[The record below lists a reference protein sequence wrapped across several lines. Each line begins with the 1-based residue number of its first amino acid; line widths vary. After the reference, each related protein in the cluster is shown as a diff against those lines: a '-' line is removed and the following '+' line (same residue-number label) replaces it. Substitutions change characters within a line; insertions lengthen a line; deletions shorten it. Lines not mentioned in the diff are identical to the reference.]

1 MILVTEFMAEEGLS
15 LLEAAFPT
23 VYAPEMVDDPAGL
36 RRYLQDH
43 AHLQDHAPRA
53 LIVRNR
59 TQVTADLLSLAPG
72 LVCVGR
78 LGVGLDN
85 IDVDSCKAR
94 DIAVIPATGANARSV
109 AEYVIT
115 CALMLVRGAYDKR
128 DFMLAGEWPR
138 QQLSQG
144 REIGG
149 QTLGLAGFGSTAQ
162 QAAKIAQGLGMNSLA
177 YDPYLA
183 DDHAAWALAKRVERA
198 ELFSDSDIISLH
210 LPLTDETRYF
220 LDEAALRSMKP
231 GSIVIN
237 AGRGGLVDEA
247 ALGKVLKQGHLGG
260 AALDVFEEEPLSG
273 KAAHDF
279 AARFADCN
287 NLILTPHIAG
297 VTLDSNR
304 KVSQFI
310 ASEVITVLRAA
321 GQA

>member
-1 MILVTEFMAEEGLS
+1 MILVTEFMADEGLS
-15 LLEAAFPT
+15 LLKEAFAT

-43 AHLQDHAPRA
+43 APKA

-59 TQVTADLLSLAPG
+59 TQVTADLLSLVPG

-85 IDVDSCKAR
+85 IDVEACKAR
-94 DIAVIPATGANARSV
+94 NIAVLPATGANARSV

-115 CALMLVRGAYDKR
+115 CALMLVRGAYQNSDHMR
-128 DFMLAGEWPR
+128 AGDWPR
-138 QQLSQG
+138 EQLSQG
-144 REIGG
+144 REISG
-149 QTLGLAGFGSTAQ
+149 QTIGLAGFGSTAQ
-162 QAAKIAQGLGMNSLA
+162 ETAKIAQGLGMNNLA
-177 YDPYLA
+177 YDPYLP
-183 DDHAAWALAKRVERA
+183 DDHPAWALAKRVESS
-198 ELFSDSDIISLH
+198 ELLAKSDIISLH
-210 LPLTDETRYF
+210 LPLSDETRYF

-231 GSIVIN
+231 GAIVIN

-260 AALDVFEEEPLSG
+260 AALDVFEDEPLAG
-273 KAAHDF
+273 KAADDF
-279 AARFADCN
+279 SARFADCN
-287 NLILTPHIAG
+287 NLVLTPHIAG

-310 ASEVITVLRAA
+310 ATEVIAALRAA
-321 GQA
+321 GCA